1 MQASKPVQFR
11 FHKHLATSR
20 YDEFLNESDDEEFFG
35 SKAQTKEGHDF
46 ELDFKIDAYR
56 DQIKLSKHGSQRK
69 LIAPRLTSTACPLP
83 EEESKGGGA
92 VGQFLLSQNP
102 SVQ

>member
-1 MQASKPVQFR
+1 M
-11 FHKHLATSR
+11 
-20 YDEFLNESDDEEFFG
+20 
-35 SKAQTKEGHDF
+35 TKEGQDY

-69 LIAPRLTSTACPLP
+69 LIAPRLTSTANPIP

-92 VGQFLLSQNP
+92 VG
-102 SVQ
+102 